1 MQLLPIK
8 YFESTQ
14 VLQIA
19 EELLGTIIVTHI
31 NNEVTSGI
39 IVETEAY
46 AGVTDKASHAYK
58 GRRTP
63 RNETMYARGGTVYV
77 YICYGIHDML
87 NIVTNKENT
96 PDAILIRAIEPIEG
110 MEIMQQRTGKFFTD
124 TTITRGPGNVAKAL
138 GISKLQDGINLQN
151 GAIKIYRNNTVQHF
165 ASLTGKGNRI
175 GMETAGEAAKLPYR
189 FFVKDN
195 KYVSRPNK

>member
-8 YFESTQ
+8 YFERTE

-19 EELLGTIIVTHI
+19 EELLGTIIVTNI

-46 AGVTDKASHAYK
+46 AGVTDKASHAYR
-58 GRRTP
+58 GRRTA

-87 NIVTNKENT
+87 NIVTNKKDT
-96 PDAILIRAIEPIEG
+96 PDAVLIRAIEPIEG
-110 MEIMQQRTGKFFTD
+110 TGIMLRRTGKNFIDD
-124 TTITRGPGNVAKAL
+124 TLTRGPGNVARAL
-138 GISKLQDGINLQN
+138 GIRKLHDGIRLQN
-151 GAIKIYRNNTVQHF
+151 AAIKIYRNTAAEHF
-165 ASLTGKGNRI
+165 TSIIGKGKRI
-175 GMETAGEAAKLPYR
+175 GVEAAGEDAMRPFR
-189 FFVKDN
+189 FFVKGN

>member
-8 YFESTQ
+8 YFESTK

-124 TTITRGPGNVAKAL
+124 TTITVAPVMWQRHWA
-138 GISKLQDGINLQN
+138 
-151 GAIKIYRNNTVQHF
+151 
-165 ASLTGKGNRI
+165 
-175 GMETAGEAAKLPYR
+175 
-189 FFVKDN
+189 
-195 KYVSRPNK
+195 